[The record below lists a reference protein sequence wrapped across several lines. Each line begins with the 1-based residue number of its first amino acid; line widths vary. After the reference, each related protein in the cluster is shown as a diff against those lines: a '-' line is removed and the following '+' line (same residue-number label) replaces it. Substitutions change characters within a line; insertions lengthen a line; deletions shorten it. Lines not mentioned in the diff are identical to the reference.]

1 MKRLLKNGMIVAF
14 CIGIFYYKEPIA
26 TYLYKHFIFKK
37 EIVIPEVTSYHKD
50 YSFSYIQDTND
61 FEPKNK
67 ADILNIIYTILNAGW
82 DSFSFYCSDSYD
94 CNEDVSAMAKDA
106 ELLSSIN
113 NFVHPYNTY
122 ETISISINN
131 FNKVIISVTHQ
142 YTNQDILEIDKKV
155 NALYK
160 ELIQDTMSD
169 YDKIKKIHDYI
180 ISNTVY
186 DQAKEKSPTNPNEY
200 IYKSNMAYGPL
211 LTGKALCGGY
221 TDAMALFLEKMNI
234 PNYRISSENHIWNL
248 VYING
253 EWKHL
258 DLTWDDPITSTGES
272 ILTHK
277 FFLINTTTLKNLD
290 QTQHTFNEDIYL
302 ETK

>member
-1 MKRLLKNGMIVAF
+1 MKRFFHYVIVFLICASVIYF
-14 CIGIFYYKEPIA
+14 KEPIA
-26 TYLYKHFIFKK
+26 TYLYTHFIFKK
-37 EIVIPEVTSYHKD
+37 EIVVPEVISYHKE
-50 YSFSYIQDTND
+50 YSFAYIQDTNN
-61 FEPKNK
+61 FTPKNK
-67 ADILNIIYTILNAGW
+67 EEILNVIYTILNAGW
-82 DSFSFYCSDSYD
+82 EEFSFYCSDDYD
-94 CNEDVSAMAKDA
+94 CGSDVNEIAKNA

-131 FNKVIISVTHQ
+131 FNKVAISVTHQ
-142 YTNQDILEIDKKV
+142 YTNDTILEIDKKINEV
-155 NALYK
+155 YE
-160 ELIQDTMSD
+160 ELIDDSMSE

-180 ISNTVY
+180 IVNTVY
-186 DQAKEKSPTNPNEY
+186 DQQKEKLITNPNEY
-200 IYKSNMAYGPL
+200 KYRSNMAYGPL
-211 LTGKALCGGY
+211 LNGKALCGGY

-248 VYING
+248 VYVNG

-277 FFLINTTTLKNLD
+277 FFLINTTTLLNLD
-290 QTQHTFNEDIYL
+290 KTQHSFNQSVYL
-302 ETK
+302 EAK